1 MPAASAPMPKN
12 IVCRRENDPAAGRMH
27 FAKSKGRPIRGGL
40 CLSKSLAEF
49 AARRPRI
56 EFNSFFAAACTSRKI
71 LCAERVCPNGLKAH
85 SDARVGAKTLLS
97 KKGAALFGQA

>member
-1 MPAASAPMPKN
+1 MIPQPEECISPNQKAAPSG
-12 IVCRRENDPAAGRMH
+12 AA
-27 FAKSKGRPIRGGL
+27 FS
-40 CLSKSLAEF
+40 LSKSLAEF

-85 SDARVGAKTLLS
+85 SDARVEAKTLLS
-97 KKGAALFGQA
+97 KKGAALLGQA